1 MSEYNIDYPS
11 PDDLASQIE
20 EQLRYGY
27 KPEYREE
34 FVFVS
39 GTDTYDLACPGESTK
54 KVHDIIQVEG
64 TLDGSRYVFIQ
75 NIDYTLYDSDS
86 DGYFDQISWA
96 IAGDDPD
103 DGTKFYVDYRYVVDA
118 SGLTDFSA
126 GSLTRTIFIEAP
138 SLLLYDLWRS
148 LNDVARNSFID
159 SASGRELDEL
169 GRVVSVVRNDATR
182 TTGYVTLTRPANL
195 TSGVISIPVGSRVS
209 TTGSSVQPAVE
220 FETIVASEIANGTT
234 IAKVSDSE
242 HDDYQKM
249 WIAVQSVIPGEPNNV
264 SASSI
269 IRNVS
274 VSSVVTTINNPPTF
288 DTSDEELTGTGTKQV
303 FTLKH
308 TADTNGFVDK
318 DSDGKAVEVTNEQ
331 SYGWLDQPSDSQ
343 IVNVTM
349 DSAWGSVTYPGR
361 CTVYGNDGTDDIS
374 EVLSFEN
381 DTTKATTASFRWIF
395 YVTFVSSTET
405 GIGGRKVTIESATT
419 DLLTT
424 WGGTTPD
431 KNVTRVDGGWTALNA
446 LDDHSYFSLSD
457 ITFTASNSTI
467 VTAGGNFTA
476 TEDLEA
482 GDYITI
488 SGSANNDG
496 TYSIASVNST
506 TITVNET
513 IADESSGPTIIIKE
527 TTNIT
532 VYMDTGS
539 GWTEETDGDW
549 TRQTASVGY
558 DTARTWMKYATGP
571 SGWLTDHGTD
581 ESIGQKNVKLEYVPE
596 SDMHSVSGNSAE
608 FEYPP
613 ASDSILKVDY
623 TWENLFQDG
632 ADTETDDAY
641 RSRIRSGVT
650 ASAKGTLDAIRSA
663 VLAIDGVVGCT
674 VDDHSTDATIDVGK
688 IEVYAWGASGLL
700 TAAKKAEVT
709 TTVEESRAAGIQA
722 TVSSPTPMYF
732 AVTITVY
739 VASDSGYLTTTVET
753 NCEAAISS
761 WLSGHTISEDL
772 KKSDLI
778 ATLEAISGVYFVDI
792 DSITIK
798 GYDQVTS
805 ANPST
810 DLPYDG
816 GWDWTDD
823 WPDGSQNIIILP
835 TGYIAKPDTTSPNII
850 DVTASYYST

>member
-209 TTGSSVQPAVE
+209 TTGSSAQPAVE

-242 HDDYQKM
+242 HDDYQKQ

-331 SYGWLDQPSDSQ
+331 SYGWLDQPASS
-343 IVNVTM
+343 NVIDITV
-349 DSAWGSVTYPGR
+349 SALWTGR
-361 CTVYGNDGTDDIS
+361 ATVYGNDGTYDIS
-374 EVLSFEN
+374 ETEVFTASTNE
-381 DTTKATTASFRWIF
+381 TTTASFEWVYYI
-395 YVTFVSSTET
+395 TFTSDTET
-405 GIGGRKVTIESATT
+405 GIGNRTVTIESGVAGT

-424 WGGTTPD
+424 WGGTG

-446 LDDHSYFSLSD
+446 IDDHSYYQATD
-457 ITFTASNSTI
+457 ISFTASTKKITTGGS
-467 VTAGGNFTA
+467 VTFTDQ
-476 TEDLEA
+476 DLGA
-482 GDYITI
+482 GDYITVD
-488 SGSANNDG
+488 GSDDNDG
-496 TYSIASVNST
+496 TYTIAAVSAT
-506 TITVNET
+506 EITVNET
-513 IADESSGPTIIIKE
+513 LVDEVLGDTITIKE

-539 GWTEETDGDW
+539 GWTEEADANW
-549 TRQTASVGY
+549 ARQTADVGF
-558 DTARTWMKYATGP
+558 DTARTWMKYKTGP
-571 SGWLTDHGTD
+571 SDWLTDHGSDSTV
-581 ESIGQKNVKLEYVPE
+581 GQKNVKFEYVPE
-596 SDMHSVSGNSAE
+596 SDMHDVSGNSAE

-623 TWENLFQDG
+623 TFDNLFQDG

-641 RSRIRSGVT
+641 RSRIQSGVT

-709 TTVEESRAAGIQA
+709 TAVEESRAAGIQA
-722 TVSSPTPMYF
+722 TISSPTPMYF

-739 VASDSGYLTTTVET
+739 VASDSGYSTATVET

-792 DSITIK
+792 DTMTIK

-810 DLPYDG
+810 DPPYTGD
-816 GWDWTDD
+816 WDWTTT
-823 WPDGSQNIIILP
+823 WPDGSGNIIILP

>member
-1 MSEYNIDYPS
+1 MADYNIDYPS
-11 PDDLASQIE
+11 PDDIATQLE

-34 FVFVS
+34 IVFNS

-54 KVHDIIQVEG
+54 KVYDIMQVEG
-64 TLDGSRYVFIQ
+64 TLDGTRYTFIQ

-96 IAGDDPD
+96 VAGDDPD
-103 DGTKFYVDYRYVVDA
+103 DGTKFYVDYRYITEA

-138 SLLLYDLWRS
+138 SLMLYDIWRS
-148 LNDVARNSFID
+148 LNDTARNSFID

-169 GRVVSVVRNDATR
+169 GRIVSVVRNEATR

-195 TSGVISIPVGSRVS
+195 TSGVISIPVGARIS

-220 FETIVASEIANGTT
+220 FETIVTSEIANGATP
-234 IAKVSDSE
+234 AKVSDSE
-242 HDDYQKM
+242 HDDYQKQ

-303 FTLKH
+303 FILKH

-318 DSDGKAVEVTNEQ
+318 DSDGKAIEVTNEQ
-331 SYGWLDQPSDSQ
+331 SYGWLDQPASS
-343 IVNVTM
+343 NVIDITVS
-349 DSAWGSVTYPGR
+349 SAWSGR
-361 CTVYGNDGTDDIS
+361 ATVYGNDGTYDIS
-374 EVLSFEN
+374 ETEVFDASSNE
-381 DTTKATTASFRWIF
+381 TTTSSFRWVYYI
-395 YVTFVSSTET
+395 TFTSDTET
-405 GIGGRKVTIESATT
+405 GIGDRTVTIESGVAGT

-424 WGGTTPD
+424 WGGSG

-446 LDDHSYFSLSD
+446 LDEHSYFSLSD
-457 ITFTASNSTI
+457 ITFTASDSSIN
-467 VTAGGNFTA
+467 TAAGDFT
-476 TEDLEA
+476 TEDIEV
-482 GDYITI
+482 GDYITV
-488 SGSANNDG
+488 SGSASNDG
-496 TYSIASVNST
+496 TYSVLTVGVPDAKKIV
-506 TITVNET
+506 VNESIT
-513 IADESSGPTIIIKE
+513 DESSGPTVVIKE

-539 GWTEETDGDW
+539 GWVEETDGDW
-549 TRQTASVGY
+549 TRQTANVGF

-581 ESIGQKNVKLEYVPE
+581 STVGQKNVKFEYVPE
-596 SDMHSVSGNSAE
+596 SDMHDVSGNSAE

-623 TWENLFQDG
+623 TFDNLFQDG
-632 ADTETDDAY
+632 ADTETDDSY
-641 RSRIRSGVT
+641 RSRIQSGVT

-674 VDDHSTDATIDVGK
+674 VDDHSTDATIDIGK

-700 TAAKKAEVT
+700 TAAKKAEVN
-709 TTVEESRAAGIQA
+709 TTVEETRAAGIQA

-739 VASDSGYLTTTVET
+739 VASDSGYSTATVES

-761 WLSGHTISEDL
+761 WLTGHTISEDL
-772 KKSDLI
+772 KKSDLV
-778 ATLEAISGVYFVDI
+778 AALEAISGVYFVDI
-792 DSITIK
+792 DTMTIK

-810 DLPYDG
+810 DPPYTSD
-816 GWDWTDD
+816 WDWTTT
-823 WPDGSQNIIILP
+823 WPDGSGNIIILP
-835 TGYIAKPDTTSPNII
+835 TGYIAKPDTTPPNII